1 MSSRFNFEKEIV
13 AMNVMYQLP
22 VAAYPTI
29 HQEVAWQQQKFPV
42 LQAYDAGDAYL
53 IIEKRLKDFFGPNG
67 ILPKEVKEYEDLVDI
82 IKDKPV
88 TEDDLLDFLTGLA
101 DLLCDIQVYCASE
114 MERFG
119 LPNQLILSIIME
131 SNKSKLDENG
141 QPIYDSKG
149 KFLKGPNYWK
159 PEPRIRELIASLRA
173 AAFKNQLPG

>member
-29 HQEVAWQQQKFPV
+29 HQEVAWQQQKFPSLV
-42 LQAYDAGDAYL
+42 HNNSSVSY
-53 IIEKRLKDFFGPNG
+53 IIDKRLHDFFGPGG
-67 ILPKEVKEYEDLVDI
+67 ILRKELEEYEHI
-82 IKDKPV
+82 AEMIHAY
-88 TEDDLLDFLTGLA
+88 EGQEHILLDCLTELA

-131 SNKSKLDENG
+131 SNKSKLDEND
-141 QPIYDSKG
+141 QPIYDDKG

-159 PEPRIRELIASLRA
+159 PEPRIRELIKHLRD
-173 AAFKNQLPG
+173 AAFKQQLPG